1 MVIKMS
7 KISSV
12 YDAILVEL
20 EALYPGKTRI
30 PYPYSLV
37 DNNARFLSDGYGVS
51 IGSSSFEQ
59 FEFCDFMTAR
69 EVTVTITKEVFRTDS
84 DYNVIDDITKDLL
97 EDIYKVQKLFYSY
110 NELNVPNDIAKVDLG
125 GVSAV
130 EEVASGKQSFLSMAA
145 SFNFFIIEK
154 L

>member
-20 EALYPGKTRI
+20 EALSPGKTRI

-130 EEVASGKQSFLSMAA
+130 EEVASGKQSFLSMVA